1 MKFQHPWVVVHI
13 RRLVKWVWR
22 HRQVLPTI
30 QLQASQQSQHRS
42 CAGTAAWFVRLV
54 LEELLGAVKNV
65 AIAIRFC
72 RCTLQEPTEPTPAEV
87 SQEKLSRFLTRL
99 SGNYVKCSTRCGS
112 WFNKKLTG
120 TIVKHFGSHGHPLH
134 KRTKILS
141 PRVGPL
147 IVLYILLGFFFCVCV
162 ISVRAFESW
171 IRRVLRHDAKRLGLH
186 LRSDGSVTLQ
196 VGTRWISPS

>member
-1 MKFQHPWVVVHI
+1 M
-13 RRLVKWVWR
+13 
-22 HRQVLPTI
+22 
-30 QLQASQQSQHRS
+30 
-42 CAGTAAWFVRLV
+42 
-54 LEELLGAVKNV
+54 
-65 AIAIRFC
+65 
-72 RCTLQEPTEPTPAEV
+72 
-87 SQEKLSRFLTRL
+87 
-99 SGNYVKCSTRCGS
+99 
-112 WFNKKLTG
+112 
-120 TIVKHFGSHGHPLH
+120 KHFASHGHPLH